1 MRSVHNYI
9 NYKCNPNNKYS
20 QMQSEHSR
28 VRYSALYRKLDVKT
42 RVGKW
47 KPVFKENVGYTLND
61 SQYWFG
67 NA

>member
-1 MRSVHNYI
+1 
-9 NYKCNPNNKYS
+9 
-20 QMQSEHSR
+20 MQSEHSR
-28 VRYSALYRKLDVKT
+28 VSYSALYRKLDVKT